1 MPSPLHRQNPTSQ
14 GPMGQPSQPMQAG
27 PDNPMQRMI
36 FNMLYQR
43 NPQFR
48 QFANSVRGQ
57 DPQQAC
63 QNLGVDYNQ
72 LQNMDTNQVRNM
84 LGL

>member
-1 MPSPLHRQNPTSQ
+1 
-14 GPMGQPSQPMQAG
+14 MQVG
-27 PDNPMQRMI
+27 PDSPMQRMI

-43 NPQFR
+43 NPRFR
-48 QFANSVRGQ
+48 QLADSVRGQ

-63 QNLGVDYNQ
+63 QNLGMDYNQ